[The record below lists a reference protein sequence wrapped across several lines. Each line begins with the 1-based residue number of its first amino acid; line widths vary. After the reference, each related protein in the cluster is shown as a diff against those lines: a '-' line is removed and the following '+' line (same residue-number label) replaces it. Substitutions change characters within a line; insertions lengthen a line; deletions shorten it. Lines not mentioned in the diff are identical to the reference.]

1 MKNIIRLCLMAMFA
15 LAGLNA
21 AADIVDEVL
30 ASVDK
35 EVILRSDI
43 MEELG
48 PTLDD
53 IRKEARDE
61 ADFNRRANEELLA
74 TLNIAIESKILI
86 RQAQLAGVQVEKD
99 ILEKQIEDIRKR
111 YKSNEEFLKVIEDAG
126 ETMSDFRERVRKHI
140 LAAIMGIRKHEE
152 FKKEAVISEADVA
165 QYYQGNK
172 EKFSHPD
179 RVKVRRIFLGA
190 GNTAEDRARTLAR
203 LEEIRQEIEAGADFA
218 QLAQTLSNGPE
229 AKEGGMMG
237 WVKRG
242 DLDRTLEDAVFTLPE
257 GGVTGVLESN
267 FGYHIF
273 KVIKKEAAGS
283 LSFEE
288 ARKEIEPLL
297 RDERAQERYDKW
309 MDELRKRSQ
318 VRVFVRKLE

>member
-1 MKNIIRLCLMAMFA
+1 MSLTALLLFA
-15 LAGLNA
+15 AFPVM
-21 AADIVDEVL
+21 ADIVDEVL

-35 EVILRSDI
+35 EVILRSDV

-48 PTLDD
+48 PALED
-53 IRKEARDE
+53 IRKQATDE
-61 ADFNRRANEELLA
+61 ADFNRRANDELLA
-74 TLNIAIESKILI
+74 TLNIAIENKILI
-86 RQAQLAGVQVEKD
+86 RQAQLAGAQVDKD
-99 ILEKQIEDIRKR
+99 MLDKQIEDIRKR

-126 ETMSDFRERVRKHI
+126 ETMSDFRERIRKHM

-152 FKKEAVISEADVA
+152 FKKDAVISEADVA
-165 QYYQGNK
+165 QYYQDNK

-179 RVKVRRIFLGA
+179 RARVRRIFLSA
-190 GNTAEDRARTLAR
+190 GSTAEDRARTLAR

-218 QLAQTLSNGPE
+218 QLAQSLSNGPE

-242 DLDRTLEDAVFTLPE
+242 DLDRTLEEAVFSLPE
-257 GGVTGVLESN
+257 GGVTGVLESS

-273 KVIKKEAAGS
+273 KVTKKEAAGV

-288 ARKEIEPLL
+288 ARKEIEPAL
-297 RDERAQERYDKW
+297 RDDRAQERYDKW

>member
-1 MKNIIRLCLMAMFA
+1 M
-15 LAGLNA
+15 
-21 AADIVDEVL
+21 
-30 ASVDK
+30 
-35 EVILRSDI
+35 
-43 MEELG
+43 
-48 PTLDD
+48 LD
-53 IRKEARDE
+53 
-61 ADFNRRANEELLA
+61 
-74 TLNIAIESKILI
+74 
-86 RQAQLAGVQVEKD
+86 
-99 ILEKQIEDIRKR
+99 KQIEDIRKR

-126 ETMSDFRERVRKHI
+126 ETMSDFRERIRKHM

-152 FKKEAVISEADVA
+152 FKKDAVISEADVA
-165 QYYQGNK
+165 QYYQDNK

-179 RVKVRRIFLGA
+179 RARVRRIFLSA
-190 GNTAEDRARTLAR
+190 GSTAEDRARTLAR

-218 QLAQTLSNGPE
+218 QLAQSLSNGPE

-242 DLDRTLEDAVFTLPE
+242 DLDRTLEEAVFSLPE
-257 GGVTGVLESN
+257 GGVTGVLESS

-273 KVIKKEAAGS
+273 KVTKKEAAGV

-288 ARKEIEPLL
+288 ARKEIEPAL
-297 RDERAQERYDKW
+297 RDDRAQERYDKW